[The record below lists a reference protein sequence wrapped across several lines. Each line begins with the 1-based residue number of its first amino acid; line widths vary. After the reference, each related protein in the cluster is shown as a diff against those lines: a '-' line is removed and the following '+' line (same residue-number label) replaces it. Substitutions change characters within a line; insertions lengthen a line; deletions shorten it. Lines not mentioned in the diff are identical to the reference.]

1 MPARVSRRLVIDASV
16 ARSAGGEHASYPRSK
31 NCRDFLS
38 AVLTICHHIVL
49 TPEISKEERE
59 HWSSFSRKWLDRMYG
74 RKKVHYVGNPVN
86 ADLRGRIEHALRN
99 ATEKERAAV
108 RKDFLLIEAALLA
121 DRTVV
126 SLDDIARNLFAR
138 TAQTVGELR
147 GFAWVNPDRAEEEPI
162 LWLENGARPEK
173 RHLLGFRTEGSS

>member
-16 ARSAGGEHASYPRSK
+16 ARSAGGERASYPRSK

-74 RKKVHYVGNPVN
+74 RKKVHYLGNPVN
-86 ADLRGRIEHALRN
+86 PVLRGRIEHALRN
-99 ATEKERAAV
+99 APGKEREAV

-126 SLDDIARNLFAR
+126 SLDDVAKNLFAR
-138 TAQTVGELR
+138 VAQTVGELR
-147 GFAWVNPDRAEEEPI
+147 GFAWINPDQAEEEPI

-173 RHLLGFRTEGSS
+173 RRLLGFCAEGSS